1 MCFCFALCVCVYD
14 QQVRACVH
22 SLTESLP
29 PTFIKHHYPSL
40 MLPGAE
46 FHAGLVVSE
55 KVEDHRAGLHLL
67 PARREHEETEPDRLQ
82 HGGGRDRVR
91 TPAPRP
97 RSAGGPHTGSTHG
110 PSRRV
115 FSSGLTSGPSGVM
128 SHKVTTPP
136 QKIMI
141 DQHCSNQQCLHALL
155 KNIERKKCNSNS
167 RCACW
172 NRKPFFTWIKEL
184 WIS

>member
-1 MCFCFALCVCVYD
+1 MHSVFLFCVVCVCVWSAG
-14 QQVRACVH
+14 ACMRT
-22 SLTESLP
+22 L
-29 PTFIKHHYPSL
+29 
-40 MLPGAE
+40 
-46 FHAGLVVSE
+46 
-55 KVEDHRAGLHLL
+55 
-67 PARREHEETEPDRLQ
+67 PDRISTTYIHKASLSFADASRCRVSC
-82 HGGGRDRVR
+82 GAGCVGESGRSSCR
-91 TPAPRP
+91 TTSAPRTQRAWGNGTRSSSTWWRQRQSTYTCTRP

-172 NRKPFFTWIKEL
+172 NRKPFFYMN
-184 WIS
+184 